1 MAIHSI
7 PSISVRELAQRSHG
21 ENSLDVVDVRTAGE
35 FATVHTPLAE
45 NVPLDRLDPHLVMQN
60 RRGASGQPLYLI
72 CRSGGRSQKACEIF
86 MEAGYENIV
95 SVEGGMLAWEKADL
109 PLVRSP
115 GKTISLEG
123 QVRIGAGA
131 LVLAG
136 SVLAWFLNPAYIGL
150 SIFVGAGLV
159 YAGLTGSC
167 AMGVLLSRMPWNR
180 RGNTC

>member
-1 MAIHSI
+1 
-7 PSISVRELAQRSHG
+7 
-21 ENSLDVVDVRTAGE
+21 
-35 FATVHTPLAE
+35 
-45 NVPLDRLDPHLVMQN
+45 
-60 RRGASGQPLYLI
+60 
-72 CRSGGRSQKACEIF
+72 

-150 SIFVGAGLV
+150 SVFVGAGLV